1 MRLQGRLPTLQGATR
16 WLSRGGLHM
25 RLGDQIEVDVLLFP
39 NAVLFLLAAL
49 ADVWAPAWKF
59 MTLWV
64 YYVVNVFG

>member
-1 MRLQGRLPTLQGATR
+1 
-16 WLSRGGLHM
+16 M

-59 MTLWV
+59 MALWV